1 MISIFIGIFPLDYLY
16 FVYLVIFIKKR
27 RRTFMEQHA
36 SVISL
41 LVVVTVAFVTPILL
55 HRLKLNYIPV
65 VVAEIIMGL
74 VIGKSGFNVVHEDM
88 WLSTLSTLG
97 FIFLMF
103 LSGLEID
110 FTAFTGGKKNKTLP
124 NGKKEPNTFLV
135 STIIFIGIFIIS
147 LLLSYLFVFAGFI
160 DNAFLMTLIISTI
173 SLGVVVP
180 TLKEAHLM
188 KSNIGQIILLV
199 AVIADLATMIL
210 LAIFVSIYDP
220 GQGNTWLLL
229 ILFAAGVVLYFVGK
243 RFKNRPLLESM
254 SKGTVQIGTRAVFML
269 IIVLVGLSETVGA
282 ENILG
287 AFLAGVLVSL
297 LSPNQELIHKLD
309 SFGYGFLIPI
319 FFVMIGVELDVWSLF
334 ADKKLLL
341 LIPLLLVGLLLSK
354 IVPVYL
360 LKIWYDSKTVLAS
373 GFLLTSTLSLVIAAA
388 TIGERME
395 VISSEMSGTL
405 ILVAVITSIFTPIA
419 FKKLFPKEVAAAP
432 KERIAFL
439 GANQVTLPVSR
450 ELESSLYETILY
462 HTKMDKLDKMIS
474 NSLFEI
480 VEISD
485 YSLETIESNKIFQ
498 TDIIVISTGNDQTN
512 ADLAI
517 IAKELGVTRV
527 IVRIESPDVEQ
538 SLRDKEIEVFS
549 SFMSTKTLLRALIET
564 PSVVNILTNQETSLY
579 EIRMQNEQFD
589 GITLRRFP
597 FTGDVIFVRIFR
609 GKDSIV
615 PHGDTE
621 LLLNDRLI
629 VTGSKEYV
637 DELKRELEF

>member
-1 MISIFIGIFPLDYLY
+1 
-16 FVYLVIFIKKR
+16 
-27 RRTFMEQHA
+27 MEQHA
-36 SVISL
+36 SIISL

-110 FTAFTGGKKNKTLP
+110 FTAFTGGKKQNTLP
-124 NGKKEPNTFLV
+124 NGKKEPNTFLA
-135 STIIFIGIFIIS
+135 SFIIFIGIFIIS

-199 AVIADLATMIL
+199 AVVADLVTMIL

-334 ADKKLLL
+334 ADRKLLL
-341 LIPLLLVGLLLSK
+341 LIPLLLLGLLLSK
-354 IVPVYL
+354 IIPVYL
-360 LKIWYDSKTVLAS
+360 LKIWYDTKTVLAS

-395 VISSEMSGTL
+395 VISTEMSGTL

-419 FKKLFPKEVAAAP
+419 FKKLFPKEVATAP
-432 KERIAFL
+432 KVRIAFL

-450 ELESSLYETILY
+450 ELESGLYETSLY
-462 HTKMDKLDKMIS
+462 HTKMDKLDKLIS
-474 NSLFEI
+474 NSLFDI

-485 YSLETIESNKIFQ
+485 YSLETIEKNKIFQ
-498 TDIIVISTGNDQTN
+498 TDIIVITTGKDQIN
-512 ADLAI
+512 ADLAVK
-517 IAKELGVTRV
+517 AKELGVNRV

-538 SLRDKEIEVFS
+538 GLRDKELEVFS

-564 PSVVNILTNQETSLY
+564 PSVINILTNQETSLY
-579 EIRMQNEQFD
+579 EIRMQNEQYD
-589 GITLRRFP
+589 GMTLRRFP

-621 LLLNDRLI
+621 LLIHDRLI

>member
-1 MISIFIGIFPLDYLY
+1 
-16 FVYLVIFIKKR
+16 
-27 RRTFMEQHA
+27 MENHA

-41 LVVVTVAFVTPILL
+41 LIVVTVAFVTPLIL

-74 VIGKSGFNVVHEDM
+74 VIGKSGFNIVHEDM

-110 FTAFTGGKKNKTLP
+110 FTAFSGRKKRRTLP
-124 NGKKEPNTFLV
+124 NGKLEPNTFLAA
-135 STIIFIGIFIIS
+135 SLIFAGIFIFS
-147 LLLSYLFVFAGFI
+147 LGLSYLFVFAGFI

-188 KSNIGQIILLV
+188 KTNIGQIILLV
-199 AVIADLATMIL
+199 AVIADLVTMIL
-210 LAIFVSIYDP
+210 LAVFVSVYESDS
-220 GQGNTWLLL
+220 GNTWLLL
-229 ILFAAGVVLYFVGK
+229 ILFAAGIGLYFIGK
-243 RFKNRPLLESM
+243 RFKSRPLLETM
-254 SKGTVQIGTRAVFML
+254 SKGTIQIGTRAVFTL
-269 IIVLVGLSETVGA
+269 IIVLVGLSESVGA

-297 LSPNQELIHKLD
+297 LSPNQELVHKLD

-319 FFVMIGVELDVWSLF
+319 FFVMVGVELNVWSLF

-341 LIPLLLVGLLLSK
+341 LIPLLLIGLLLSK
-354 IVPVYL
+354 LIPVYL
-360 LKIWYDSKTVLAS
+360 LKFWYNSKTVIAS

-388 TIGERME
+388 TIGERLG
-395 VISSEMSGTL
+395 VITAEMSGTL

-419 FKKLFPKEVAAAP
+419 FKKWFPKEAAR
-432 KERIAFL
+432 ERKLRVSFL
-439 GANQVTLPVSR
+439 GANQITLPVSR
-450 ELESSLYETILY
+450 ELKSGLYESVLY
-462 HTKMDKLDKMIS
+462 HTKMEKSDKQIS
-474 NSLFEI
+474 NSLFDI
-480 VEISD
+480 VEIPD
-485 YSLETIESNKIFQ
+485 YSMDSLSNTEVLQ
-498 TDIIVISTGNDQTN
+498 SDIVVISTGDQELN
-512 ADLAI
+512 ATLSVAF
-517 IAKELGVTRV
+517 KEKGVNRV
-527 IVRIESPDVEQ
+527 ITRIESPELEE
-538 SLRDKEIEVFS
+538 SLREHNVEVFS
-549 SFMSTKTLLRALIET
+549 TFNSAKALLRALIES
-564 PSVVNILTNQETSLY
+564 PSVINILTNQETALF
-579 EIRMQNEQFD
+579 EIKMQNEQFD
-589 GITLRRFP
+589 GMTLRRFP

-609 GKDSIV
+609 GKDSLV

-637 DELKRELEF
+637 DELKRELEFCETC